1 MYYANI
7 NSGAVTTAPK
17 QKAKAA
23 AQKRSRV
30 PDGLAAQERQRR
42 SACRPPAIRPA
53 WAAAYGFLKTR
64 FLPHYT
70 GQPIAGSEEEKLDF
84 YRSFRQLCS
93 HYGINPVDTTGYAY
107 PYGREVALYSAAR
120 LLRDKYQQHIE
131 IMMEENNGLVALQAT
146 ERFNTQNTLFY
157 IPVLPLHTLMR
168 NKKLRKAA
176 RLLLCIFRYLCHIAG
191 VPFYTEENSY
201 LYWNYEMLGDWV
213 TDDPDGW
220 DAEDY
225 HNNIREVRTA
235 QYIGDTMMRRLWN
248 TIHRDRFGEWV
259 AQFHPKDI
267 FERDCHRLAK
277 KFYALSQDYP
287 KMNIYSHADESCLP
301 DPESDC
307 YDDTDCITME
317 KYIGFVASTEGW
329 LYNNLEQSINSE
341 FGECVSIQEPV
352 LKRCFDGQTQDNDTL
367 DYECRLLP
375 LINELC
381 YLLNNRTY
389 DT

>member
-1 MYYANI
+1 MDYAKVNI
-7 NSGAVTTAPK
+7 GAATAAPK

-23 AQKRSRV
+23 AQKRRRV
-30 PDGLAAQERQRR
+30 PDGLAAQERYRR
-42 SACRPPAIRPA
+42 SNCRPTALCPAG
-53 WAAAYGFLKTR
+53 AAAYGFLKTR
-64 FLPHYT
+64 FLPHHT
-70 GQPIAGSEEEKLDF
+70 GQPFTGNDKEKEDF
-84 YRSFRQLCS
+84 YRSFDLLCS
-93 HYGINPVDTTGYAY
+93 HYRINPVDTRGFAY
-107 PYGREVALYSAAR
+107 PYGREVALHEAAR
-120 LLRDKYQQHIE
+120 LLRDKHPQHIE
-131 IMMEENNGLVALQAT
+131 MELQEDSGSFALQAI

-168 NKKLRKAA
+168 DRKKRKAA
-176 RLLLCIFRYLCHIAG
+176 RLLLCIFRYLCHSAG

-201 LYWNYEMLGDWV
+201 LYWNYEMLADWV
-213 TDDPDGW
+213 TGDPDGW

-225 HNNIREVRTA
+225 HNNVREVRAA

-259 AQFHPKDI
+259 AHYQPKDS

-287 KMNIYSHADESCLP
+287 KTTMYAHADESCLP

-307 YDDTDCITME
+307 YDDNDCITME
-317 KYIGFVASTEGW
+317 KYIGFVASTDGW

-341 FGECVSIQEPV
+341 FGECLSIQEPV
-352 LKRCFDGQTQDNDTL
+352 LKRCFDGRSQDNDTL

-381 YLLNNRTY
+381 YLLNNLDY